1 MSVSNISDCPS
12 FVPKFSPIWN
22 GVFLRLVSLGLLLLR
37 NLEHVF
43 ESSRYPEFEVRPPE
57 LAYRCTAYLST
68 RLEGDSRAR
77 FGAAAMN
84 NGFPLA
90 SNPQLVGAPVLH
102 LSPQLAG
109 GTLLRV
115 GMATMPRLSI
125 PWAPTGGALAAPHP
139 QPLFFPSLP
148 APTPPLSS
156 ALLGSAHLVGQKRP
170 APAEHSLASNRRVSP
185 DDDDDS
191 QAELSM
197 CSSSGVQ
204 QTVVVFPR
212 QSGSS
217 KSAEPDGGVIE
228 FSLAMLRPKFRMR
241 QADAAKSLGIAT
253 STLKHV
259 CRQLGI
265 ERWPWRSQVS
275 SSRARPAA
283 AGGVASGGAA
293 AGRAVGSASPKQSS
307 SHSSTKAP
315 MTENMPGC
323 MPGLKHGDMCASAQR
338 IAMLVA
344 SAKASSASS
353 LSVSGRHTVRPAV
366 PSESDDDEDVPS
378 TTLNMNAGR
387 QMWSTLDHNRTALL
401 EEAFDAL

>member
-1 MSVSNISDCPS
+1 
-12 FVPKFSPIWN
+12 
-22 GVFLRLVSLGLLLLR
+22 
-37 NLEHVF
+37 
-43 ESSRYPEFEVRPPE
+43 
-57 LAYRCTAYLST
+57 
-68 RLEGDSRAR
+68 
-77 FGAAAMN
+77 MN
-84 NGFPLA
+84 NGWQVE
-90 SNPQLVGAPVLH
+90 SNPNLDAQMAGVSSLLNLGGAPVLH
-102 LSPQLAG
+102 LNPQMAG
-109 GTLLRV
+109 GTHLRV

-139 QPLFFPSLP
+139 QPLFFPSP
-148 APTPPLSS
+148 APTPLSS
-156 ALLGSAHLVGQKRP
+156 ALLSSAHLVGQKRP

-275 SSRARPAA
+275 SRARPAA
-283 AGGVASGGAA
+283 AGSVASGGAA
-293 AGRAVGSASPKQSS
+293 AGRAVGSTSPKQSS
-307 SHSSTKAP
+307 FHSSTTAP
-315 MTENMPGC
+315 MTVQEEMTENMPGC
-323 MPGLKHGDMCASAQR
+323 MPGLKHGEMCASAQR

-353 LSVSGRHTVRPAV
+353 FSVSGRHTVRPAV
-366 PSESDDDEDVPS
+366 PSESDDDDDVPS

>member
-1 MSVSNISDCPS
+1 
-12 FVPKFSPIWN
+12 
-22 GVFLRLVSLGLLLLR
+22 
-37 NLEHVF
+37 
-43 ESSRYPEFEVRPPE
+43 
-57 LAYRCTAYLST
+57 
-68 RLEGDSRAR
+68 
-77 FGAAAMN
+77 
-84 NGFPLA
+84 
-90 SNPQLVGAPVLH
+90 
-102 LSPQLAG
+102 
-109 GTLLRV
+109 
-115 GMATMPRLSI
+115 
-125 PWAPTGGALAAPHP
+125 
-139 QPLFFPSLP
+139 
-148 APTPPLSS
+148 
-156 ALLGSAHLVGQKRP
+156 
-170 APAEHSLASNRRVSP
+170 VSP

-275 SSRARPAA
+275 SRARPAA
-283 AGGVASGGAA
+283 AGSVASGGAA
-293 AGRAVGSASPKQSS
+293 AGRAVGSTSPKQSS
-307 SHSSTKAP
+307 FHSSTTAP
-315 MTENMPGC
+315 MTVQEEMTENMPGC
-323 MPGLKHGDMCASAQR
+323 MPGLKHGEMCASAQR

-353 LSVSGRHTVRPAV
+353 FSVSGRHTVRPAV
-366 PSESDDDEDVPS
+366 PSESDDDDDVPS